1 MQERQEFEQEL
12 NQQRESSSM
21 MKDQLRK
28 EHEEE
33 ISALMDENSKLEEEL
48 QEAKRKVHGWN
59 THTHTH
65 THTHLKHSMHTPQ
78 S

>member
-1 MQERQEFEQEL
+1 
-12 NQQRESSSM
+12 M

-48 QEAKRKVHGWN
+48 QEAKRKVSVLSHLQSN
-59 THTHTH
+59 LRIVDTLATLAKLSSPQRDKFRKQHTLAT
-65 THTHLKHSMHTPQ
+65 
-78 S
+78 

>member
-1 MQERQEFEQEL
+1 MCDHGLCWCVTMDCVGVQERQEFEQEL

-48 QEAKRKVHGWN
+48 QEAKRKVH
-59 THTHTH
+59 
-65 THTHLKHSMHTPQ
+65 S
-78 S
+78 

>member
-1 MQERQEFEQEL
+1 MCDHGLCCCVTMGDVGVQERQEFEQEL

-48 QEAKRKVHGWN
+48 QEAKRKVH
-59 THTHTH
+59 
-65 THTHLKHSMHTPQ
+65 S
-78 S
+78 

>member
-1 MQERQEFEQEL
+1 MGDVGVQERQEFEQEL

-48 QEAKRKVHGWN
+48 QEAKRKVH
-59 THTHTH
+59 
-65 THTHLKHSMHTPQ
+65 S
-78 S
+78 

>member
-1 MQERQEFEQEL
+1 MLQERQEFEQEL
-12 NQQRESSSM
+12 CQQRESSNL

-48 QEAKRKVHGWN
+48 QEAKRKVN
-59 THTHTH
+59 THTARNIWS
-65 THTHLKHSMHTPQ
+65 LDRVG
-78 S
+78 

>member
-1 MQERQEFEQEL
+1 MTMGDVGVQERQEFEQEL

-48 QEAKRKVHGWN
+48 QEAKRKVH
-59 THTHTH
+59 
-65 THTHLKHSMHTPQ
+65 S
-78 S
+78 